1 MHLSL
6 EKLIQRLKHVAQL
19 DNILNILHWDEKVN
33 LPPNSATGRAE
44 QIKAL
49 TEIAHREFTDPTIGE
64 LLEEL
69 NALPDESFSLPEKTI
84 IRETRRDYLR
94 AIKLP
99 ATFVAEKKT
108 AESIGYHAW
117 VKARESNDFSLF
129 VPILEELLDLS
140 KQEAAFVDPRIQ
152 AYDYHIDLHDQGL
165 DAKIIQQLFIEL
177 KKDLL
182 PLVKTILASSHKPRA
197 SILKNFPIE
206 TQKSF
211 ALLVAQKLG
220 FDFSQGRLDVSVHP
234 FCSGHSGD
242 RRITTRFN
250 ENVPLDSLFSTI
262 HEVGHALYEQ
272 GFAPENYGTPLG
284 QAVGMAVHESQSRLW
299 ENQVG
304 RSRAFWKFFE
314 PLYRQ
319 QFPNALSSIDSE
331 AFYKVINAVEL
342 NPIRV
347 DSDEV
352 TYNLHI
358 ILRFGLEKELFEG
371 TVAVK
376 DLREA
381 WNQKSKELLQL
392 TPKNDKEG
400 VLQDIHWSG
409 AAFGYFPSYT
419 LGNMIAAQLWEVAKK
434 TIPSLETSFEKGD
447 FTPLLNWLRESI
459 HQFGKQYRT
468 QGLVQKVTG
477 SSISTKPLI
486 NYLKERY
493 LPLYGGK

>member
-6 EKLIQRLKHVAQL
+6 EKLVQKLKHVAQL
-19 DNILNILHWDEKVN
+19 NNILTILFWDEQVN
-33 LPPNSATGRAE
+33 LPPNSATVRAE

-49 TEIAHREFTDPTIGE
+49 TEIAHREFTDPAIGE

-69 NALPDESFSLPEKTI
+69 NGFPAEGFSLPEKTI

-99 ATFVAEKKT
+99 AEFVAEKKA
-108 AESIGYHAW
+108 AESKGYHTW
-117 VKARESNDFSLF
+117 VQARESNNFSLF
-129 VPILEELLDLS
+129 VPILERLVDLS
-140 KQEAAFVDPRIQ
+140 KQEAALVNPDIQ

-165 DAKIIQQLFIEL
+165 DAKTIQPLFAEL

-182 PLVKTILASSHKPRA
+182 PLVKTILESSHKSDA

-211 ALLVAQKLG
+211 AFLVAQKLG
-220 FDFSQGRLDVSVHP
+220 FDFSQGRLDTSVHP
-234 FCSGHSGD
+234 FCGGHSGD
-242 RRITTRFN
+242 RRITTRFD
-250 ENVPLDSLFSTI
+250 ENVPLESLFGVI
-262 HEVGHALYEQ
+262 HETGHALYEQ
-272 GFAPENYGTPLG
+272 GFVPENYGTPLA

-319 QFPNALSSIDSE
+319 QFPKALSSIDSE
-331 AFYKVINAVEL
+331 SFYRAVNAIEL

-358 ILRFGLEKELFEG
+358 ILRFELEKEVFDGAL
-371 TVAVK
+371 AVK

-381 WNQKSKELLQL
+381 WNEKSKELLQL

-400 VLQDIHWSG
+400 VLQDIHWSW

-419 LGNMIAAQLWEVAKK
+419 LGNMMAAQLWEVVKK
-434 TIPSLETSFEKGD
+434 TIPDLEASFEKGD
-447 FTPLLNWLRESI
+447 FTPLLHWLRQSI

-468 QGLVQKVTG
+468 QELVQKVTG
-477 SSISTKPLI
+477 SNISPKPLI
-486 NYLKERY
+486 NYLRERY
-493 LPLYGGK
+493 LPLYA